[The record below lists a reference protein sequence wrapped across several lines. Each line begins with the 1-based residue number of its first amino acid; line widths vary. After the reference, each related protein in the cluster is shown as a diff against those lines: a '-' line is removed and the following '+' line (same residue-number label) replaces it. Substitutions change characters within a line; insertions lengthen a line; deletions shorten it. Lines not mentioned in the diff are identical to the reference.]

1 VASDAGEKEIFV
13 RIKDNKG
20 CIRYDNSFKVI
31 VDKLPELKTTSITL
45 EQCKSDGQLKYN
57 LNSLKSEF
65 SANYANETFEFYLDA
80 SFSPSTKVLNPENFV
95 VPVGI
100 SMQDVFIKII
110 DNNSLC
116 ARFDDVDLVHG
127 VRKPIKVS
135 IVVGYDAVPFSF
147 SPEPIFECFNLET
160 STTPGFEVFDPSV
173 FTKIKDKV
181 IASAKDEG
189 LNYDAPNIEIS
200 FYENEQDAIY
210 QENKINTSIPYTN
223 SDKDDQEIWMGIEDV
238 GVSTITCL
246 GRFKV
251 ADLMVRPEPV
261 FELPEKQVYCLNLGT
276 DVIMIT
282 NPSDSYNYSWA
293 RNGVPLLQTTQKI
306 NINQGGTYTVTA
318 TNPVTE
324 CTTTKVIR
332 VSESE
337 IPLFDSSDI
346 QVFDLTGDGSNRIE
360 IDNSEAALGIGA
372 YEFSL
377 NDGPFQDSPIFENV
391 PPGIHTVSVQD
402 KNGCVGIVRQDVS
415 VIGYPNFFTPNN
427 DSKNDRW
434 QLIGVSSVFQPSSFV
449 YIFDQHGRLLAEIAA
464 DGTGWD
470 GTYNGSPLPADDYWF
485 RTVLEDGRVFTGNF
499 SLVR

>member
-1 VASDAGEKEIFV
+1 
-13 RIKDNKG
+13 
-20 CIRYDNSFKVI
+20 
-31 VDKLPELKTTSITL
+31 
-45 EQCKSDGQLKYN
+45 
-57 LNSLKSEF
+57 
-65 SANYANETFEFYLDA
+65 
-80 SFSPSTKVLNPENFV
+80 
-95 VPVGI
+95 
-100 SMQDVFIKII
+100 
-110 DNNSLC
+110 
-116 ARFDDVDLVHG
+116 
-127 VRKPIKVS
+127 
-135 IVVGYDAVPFSF
+135 
-147 SPEPIFECFNLET
+147 
-160 STTPGFEVFDPSV
+160 
-173 FTKIKDKV
+173 
-181 IASAKDEG
+181 
-189 LNYDAPNIEIS
+189 
-200 FYENEQDAIY
+200 
-210 QENKINTSIPYTN
+210 
-223 SDKDDQEIWMGIEDV
+223 
-238 GVSTITCL
+238 
-246 GRFKV
+246 
-251 ADLMVRPEPV
+251 MVRPEPV

-293 RNGVPLLQTTQKI
+293 RNGVPLLQTTQNIDI
-306 NINQGGTYTVTA
+306 NKGGTYAVTA

-332 VSESE
+332 VSESQ